1 MFSVATWNLENL
13 FRPGG
18 DAGPDTAEAYDAKLS
33 ALQDVIERLV
43 PDVLAVQ
50 EVGQPEALE
59 DLRARVGAD
68 WESAL
73 SGLPDGRG
81 IRVGFLSR
89 LPMDEVEHV
98 NAFPAQLAAVQQDDR
113 HVIAQTTGRGLLRVR
128 VHADGEPVDLVT
140 CHLKSKLLTF
150 PGGRFSPRDEGE
162 RARFAAYA
170 LYRRAAEAVSLRRYA
185 DELLDGRGRERAVI
199 VLGDL
204 NDEPHAA
211 TTRSSTAHPAQRS
224 APAGSRAPTKATRRG
239 CGTSTGASSPTRG
252 ALAASSMAVP
262 R

>member
-1 MFSVATWNLENL
+1 MAARGDSQSPPVGRSHGRRHDAAPESSRRRMGLWRAEGTGLGIGAPARRDDPVSPHRRVAAAGETIRPPTVRRTSVFSVATWNLENL

-73 SGLPDGRG
+73 SALPDGRG

-140 CHLKSKLLTF
+140 CHLKSMLL
-150 PGGRFSPRDEGE
+150 R
-162 RARFAAYA
+162 
-170 LYRRAAEAVSLRRYA
+170 
-185 DELLDGRGRERAVI
+185 GRGSV
-199 VLGDL
+199 
-204 NDEPHAA
+204 
-211 TTRSSTAHPAQRS
+211 
-224 APAGSRAPTKATRRG
+224 GSNCPG
-239 CGTSTGASSPTRG
+239 
-252 ALAASSMAVP
+252 
-262 R
+262 

>member
-1 MFSVATWNLENL
+1 
-13 FRPGG
+13 
-18 DAGPDTAEAYDAKLS
+18 
-33 ALQDVIERLV
+33 
-43 PDVLAVQ
+43 
-50 EVGQPEALE
+50 
-59 DLRARVGAD
+59 
-68 WESAL
+68 
-73 SGLPDGRG
+73 
-81 IRVGFLSR
+81 
-89 LPMDEVEHV
+89 MDEVEHV
-98 NAFPAQLAAVQQDDR
+98 NAFPPQLAAVQQDDR

-150 PGGRFSPRDEGE
+150 PSGRFSPRDEGE

-211 TTRSSTAHPAQRS
+211 TTQILHGP
-224 APAGSRAPTKATRRG
+224 PGSEIGTGGFARPDQGDASRLWNVYRRIEPDARRFSRVFNG
-239 CGTSTGASSPTRG
+239 RPEMIDHILVSHTFVHRIDSVDTSTPTLPSIGETPASSQHDAPSDHAPVIARF
-252 ALAASSMAVP
+252 ASP
-262 R
+262 